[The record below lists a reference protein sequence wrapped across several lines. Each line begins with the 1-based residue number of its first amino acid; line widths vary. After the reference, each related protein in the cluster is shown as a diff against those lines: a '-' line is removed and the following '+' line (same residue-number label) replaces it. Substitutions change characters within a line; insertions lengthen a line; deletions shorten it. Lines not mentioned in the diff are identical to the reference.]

1 MVLTA
6 PGRGDYNGC
15 NDKDGELSLIHISHQ
30 IRVQTAQIG
39 HPVCG
44 DPLYGPK
51 HQEKGLQGQ
60 CLHART
66 IGFLHP
72 ESGRYL
78 EFTSDLPPYFTAF
91 LQALTTRYGGIY
103 E

>member
-1 MVLTA
+1 MRLFIAVSFPA
-6 PGRGDYNGC
+6 PLREQLRQAAGR
-15 NDKDGELSLIHISHQ
+15 
-30 IRVQTAQIG
+30 
-39 HPVCG
+39 
-44 DPLYGPK
+44 
-51 HQEKGLQGQ
+51 LQGQ